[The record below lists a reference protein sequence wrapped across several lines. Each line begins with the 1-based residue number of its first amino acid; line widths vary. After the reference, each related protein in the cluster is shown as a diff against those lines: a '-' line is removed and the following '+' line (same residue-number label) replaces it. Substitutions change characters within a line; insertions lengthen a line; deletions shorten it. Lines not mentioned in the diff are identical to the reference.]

1 MARRTELRAMIRRLV
16 EDLDLILS
24 HMTPPVAPLKD
35 RHLTVPPE
43 MYEWVIEESRI
54 GKEILTWS
62 QAHARAKALR
72 DARLAA
78 QNGATDATP
87 APDSPAAS

>member
-16 EDLDLILS
+16 EDIDLIVS

-43 MYEWVIEESRI
+43 MYEWMIAEANMGRD
-54 GKEILTWS
+54 ILTWS

-72 DARLAA
+72 DARLAQ
-78 QNGATDATP
+78 QNGAADGSQEPSQARTT
-87 APDSPAAS
+87 